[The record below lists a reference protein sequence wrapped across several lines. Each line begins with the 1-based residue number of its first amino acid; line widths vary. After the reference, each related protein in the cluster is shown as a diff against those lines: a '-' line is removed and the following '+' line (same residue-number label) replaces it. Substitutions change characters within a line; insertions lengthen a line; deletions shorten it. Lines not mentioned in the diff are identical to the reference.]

1 MTKKLS
7 RSQGS
12 LHWSRLISQCAKIQ
26 SVVSPNNLVRSPK
39 RKSRKQLE
47 DHRFTKIK
55 LFPCHL
61 QNH

>member
-26 SVVSPNNLVRSPK
+26 SVISLSNLVRLPK
-39 RKSRKQLE
+39 LKNRKPLE
-47 DHRFTKIK
+47 DLRFTKIK
-55 LFPCHL
+55 LFPFRL